1 MQTVVDSLVVALERE
16 RAKNV
21 ELRARLKAIHRG
33 IHIVNSTIPID
44 TVKARMAERQKNMLK
59 ILRGP

>member
-33 IHIVNSTIPID
+33 IHIVNSTIPKD
-44 TVKARMAERQKNMLK
+44 TEKARRAERLK
-59 ILRGP
+59 QMVKTVRG